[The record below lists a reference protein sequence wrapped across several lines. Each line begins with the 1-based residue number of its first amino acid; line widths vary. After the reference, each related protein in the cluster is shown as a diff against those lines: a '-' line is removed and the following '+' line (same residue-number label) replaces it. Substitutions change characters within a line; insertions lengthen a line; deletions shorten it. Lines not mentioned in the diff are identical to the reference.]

1 MAKVGHPSGPTLPGH
16 AACGPGR
23 IWDHQVMRCI
33 SLAAYQKKYGGPK
46 MAGKKKSGPKY
57 G

>member
-1 MAKVGHPSGPTLPGH
+1 
-16 AACGPGR
+16 
-23 IWDHQVMRCI
+23 MRCI